1 MPATSKAKK
10 ASKSSPPPLQLQ
22 DSDASM
28 GPNDPIHQSPAD
40 PDTGKQTTLIEKESL
55 AAAFARYASL
65 HATQPEPYPVTA
77 PSFDHF
83 THLHDE
89 AMASK
94 IRETTSHFNKPFR
107 PEEFNQMVS
116 FDNIKAPTLTK
127 PDLMEMKS
135 FWQKYVKYRKELDD
149 KFPMFGGNVAIQFKS
164 VRQCMDEYTFES
176 LCRYRWNKE
185 PSTITDDEV
194 IRLFKTDCLG
204 SKLDIKL
211 FLDRINKELKMDK
224 SVVDGPSRILCLVR
238 LYDKICTGFPKYY
251 EIEVKT
257 ARHHFLNALE
267 PINVRKKILAE
278 LKFSKRRYTVWKDFT
293 DTKPDAKEDKTP
305 RQNED
310 KKARSPNDSREQ
322 HSTNAAKPQALGKE
336 VKAKYSCLKCKSSE
350 HNIWKCPQLS
360 NDDEAKTLLK
370 AYYDQK
376 RAEAAGKTPTISS
389 LTSSSVEETIYG
401 VCCGLDLKILF
412 DFGSDVCVI
421 SQQFVDR
428 ARLAGC
434 PLRRRSLPS
443 STTALA
449 FNGSPVKFQSA
460 VTLDM
465 SVPTESGPIV
475 LRHLNCW
482 IQNTPLPLDCADLL
496 VSKTIMTS
504 LGFDQAAFLRNARN
518 IRPIWDFEPTL
529 DISTS
534 STMIGALVVNRPFD
548 AIHD

>member
-1 MPATSKAKK
+1 
-10 ASKSSPPPLQLQ
+10 
-22 DSDASM
+22 
-28 GPNDPIHQSPAD
+28 
-40 PDTGKQTTLIEKESL
+40 
-55 AAAFARYASL
+55 
-65 HATQPEPYPVTA
+65 
-77 PSFDHF
+77 
-83 THLHDE
+83 
-89 AMASK
+89 
-94 IRETTSHFNKPFR
+94 
-107 PEEFNQMVS
+107 MVS

-185 PSTITDDEV
+185 PSTITDDETFDYMKMWCMYEDA
-194 IRLFKTDCLG
+194 FK
-204 SKLDIKL
+204 
-211 FLDRINKELKMDK
+211 
-224 SVVDGPSRILCLVR
+224 
-238 LYDKICTGFPKYY
+238 
-251 EIEVKT
+251 
-257 ARHHFLNALE
+257 
-267 PINVRKKILAE
+267 
-278 LKFSKRRYTVWKDFT
+278 T

>member
-1 MPATSKAKK
+1 
-10 ASKSSPPPLQLQ
+10 
-22 DSDASM
+22 
-28 GPNDPIHQSPAD
+28 
-40 PDTGKQTTLIEKESL
+40 
-55 AAAFARYASL
+55 
-65 HATQPEPYPVTA
+65 
-77 PSFDHF
+77 
-83 THLHDE
+83 
-89 AMASK
+89 
-94 IRETTSHFNKPFR
+94 
-107 PEEFNQMVS
+107 
-116 FDNIKAPTLTK
+116 
-127 PDLMEMKS
+127 MK
-135 FWQKYVKYRKELDD
+135 
-149 KFPMFGGNVAIQFKS
+149 
-164 VRQCMDEYTFES
+164 
-176 LCRYRWNKE
+176 
-185 PSTITDDEV
+185 
-194 IRLFKTDCLG
+194 
-204 SKLDIKL
+204 
-211 FLDRINKELKMDK
+211 
-224 SVVDGPSRILCLVR
+224 
-238 LYDKICTGFPKYY
+238 LYDKICTESGFPKYY
-251 EIEVKT
+251 EIEVET

-278 LKFSKRRYTVWKDFT
+278 LKFSKRRYTVWKDFVDLCIDYMKMWCMYEDAFKT

-305 RQNED
+305 RQNEN

-412 DFGSDVCVI
+412 DSGSDVCVI

-428 ARLAGC
+428 AQLAGC

-460 VTLDM
+460 VTLDV

-482 IQNTPLPLDCADLL
+482 IQNTPLPPDCADLL

-529 DISTS
+529 DISTG

-548 AIHD
+548 AIHDGIDICMPAPEPLDSQRQRIQSILQEKMALAKTHGLEHDASSILTALLEKYVDVFRVEIGCDPPVNVPPWSFS